1 MEQYRKK
8 PVVIEAIKFAK
19 DNLIEV
25 ISFVEQKDKHTIVK
39 SALAGGDRYLDWE
52 ESVIKGGF
60 KIKTLEGEMTASVGD
75 WIIKGIKG
83 EFYPCKPDIFEATY
97 EPATPAKAEQPFN
110 RDENSVEGKAAIEF
124 YEWLQRSS
132 MAKAE
137 VPINIK
143 WRMFVDQ
150 KNVKQKNN
158 Q

>member
-1 MEQYRKK
+1 MNQNTLTEKELTEQAT
-8 PVVIEAIKFAK
+8 EAGKEYASKYGQI
-19 DNLIEV
+19 
-25 ISFVEQKDKHTIVK
+25 
-39 SALAGGDRYLDWE
+39 AGGH
-52 ESVIKGGF
+52 V
-60 KIKTLEGEMTASVGD
+60 TATCVFADGYIAGYSASH
-75 WIIKGIKG
+75 
-83 EFYPCKPDIFEATY
+83 PPS
-97 EPATPAKAEQPFN
+97 PAKAEQPFN
-110 RDENSVEGKAAIEF
+110 RDENSIEGKAAIEF

>member
-1 MEQYRKK
+1 MEQKK
-8 PVVIEAIKFAK
+8 DIQTLI
-19 DNLIEV
+19 NLA
-25 ISFVEQKDKHTIVK
+25 
-39 SALAGGDRYLDWE
+39 SALAQYSQIHTVTGVSYAGQPTHAQAIEQTQKWLYMNCDVVD
-52 ESVIKGGF
+52 
-60 KIKTLEGEMTASVGD
+60 GEYRLKDTPS
-75 WIIKGIKG
+75 
-83 EFYPCKPDIFEATY
+83 
-97 EPATPAKAEQPFN
+97 PAKAEQPFN